1 VRLVA
6 SEGKGG
12 RYATARPFSLFILFI
27 ATWAPATA
35 GEDLVK
41 PEKNKIPVLL
51 SPKSIKTQIT
61 EIRTGWNDEQ
71 FGIVTVAPIV
81 TTPCPTH
88 DGYVT
93 DHDDPG
99 YHTYYA
105 AALLAFAERATVIV
119 VVSSTGCVAGRPQ
132 LIGLDIVR

>member
-1 VRLVA
+1 MRRCIRFLCL
-6 SEGKGG
+6 S
-12 RYATARPFSLFILFI
+12 LFI
-27 ATWAPATA
+27 ATSAPVAT

-41 PEKNKIPVLL
+41 PEHNKIPVILK
-51 SPKSIKTQIT
+51 PEIIKTQIT
-61 EIRTGWNDEQ
+61 EIRTGWNEEQ

-81 TTPCPTH
+81 NTPCPTH

-93 DHDDPG
+93 DHEQPG
-99 YHTYYA
+99 FHTYYA

-132 LIGLDIVR
+132 LIGLSIVR